1 MALDKLGLSYLLY
14 IIVSINFSI
23 TIVWVNEN
31 HPRVVLFDGVCGLCN
46 AWVDFVLKQDN
57 GGKFQ
62 FAPLQGEYAS
72 QVAPEQSTDLKSIVY
87 ICGGRKYTKTGAV
100 LRILRDL
107 GGVWKIFWVFWLIP
121 SFIRDFFYSIV
132 ASNRYRIFG
141 QKETCRIPSA
151 GEKERFLS

>member
-1 MALDKLGLSYLLY
+1 MALDKLGLSCLLY

-62 FAPLQGEYAS
+62 FATLQGKFAS
-72 QVAPEQSTDLKSIVY
+72 EFATMEANELSSIVY
-87 ICGGRKYTKTGAV
+87 RVEGVNFKKSGAV

-107 GGVWKIFWVFWLIP
+107 GGIWSIAWIFWLIP
-121 SFIRDFFYSIV
+121 FFVRDPLYSIF
-132 ASNRYRIFG
+132 AMNRYRLFG
-141 QKETCRIPSA
+141 KREKCRIPTEEESQ
-151 GEKERFLS
+151 RFLD

>member
-1 MALDKLGLSYLLY
+1 MSNKNQR
-14 IIVSINFSI
+14 I
-23 TIVWVNEN
+23 
-31 HPRVVLFDGVCGLCN
+31 VLFDGVCGLCN
-46 AWVDFVLKQDN
+46 AWVNFILKRDSK
-57 GGKFQ
+57 GSFK

-87 ICGGRKYTKTGAV
+87 VCSGRKYTKTGAV

-107 GGVWKIFWVFWLIP
+107 GGVWRIFWVFWLIP